1 MRREET
7 IDFHIKSSWHAIARM
22 YNQKATQEA
31 NLTSSIGFVLIN
43 INSKEGTP
51 ATKIAPLMGLESRS
65 LTRMLKG
72 MEEKGLI
79 FRQPD
84 ATDKRSVRIFLTQ
97 KGVRLKGL
105 SVKTIN
111 EFNELVR
118 RELSE
123 DELHIFFRVFKKI
136 NGVIEEFSSGSK
148 MDQLDPKI
156 GNEDEFPY
164 G

>member
-22 YNQKATQEA
+22 YNQKAAQEA

-79 FRQPD
+79 FRKPD

-118 RELSE
+118 RDLTE
-123 DELHIFFRVFKKI
+123 DELDTFFRVFKKI

-148 MDQLDPKI
+148 MDQLGPKI
-156 GNEDEFPY
+156 ANEDEFPY